1 MTSPKIHQEQ
11 PLREGA
17 WGKEQNSMK
26 AIVQEEYGSPDV
38 LELRDIDIPEIKDD
52 EVLVRVH
59 AAGVG
64 RDVWHVMAGLPYPI
78 RLAGYG
84 LRAPKNPVIG
94 SDVAGVVEA
103 IGNNVSSFQPGDEVF
118 GIGKGSYAEYAR
130 APEDKLAPKPA
141 NLTFE
146 QAAVLAIMGSTA
158 LQALRDHGK
167 VEPEQEVL
175 INGASGG
182 VGTYAV
188 QIAKAF
194 GANVTGVCSTQKVEM
209 VRSIGA
215 DHVIDYRR
223 EDFAE
228 GEQRYDLI
236 VDIGGNSSLSRLR
249 SALTPEGTLVI
260 VGGEGGGRWLGGL
273 QRQLW
278 ATMLSPFV
286 SQKLGTFVSAPNHE
300 DLLVLGELVESGKV
314 TPVIDRT
321 YPLAEVPEAM
331 RYLEGGHARGKVL
344 ITV

>member
-1 MTSPKIHQEQ
+1 
-11 PLREGA
+11 
-17 WGKEQNSMK
+17 MK
-26 AIVQEEYGSPDV
+26 AIVRDTYGSADV
-38 LELRDIDIPEIKDD
+38 LELRDIDIPEIKDE

-64 RDVWHVMAGLPYPI
+64 RDVWHVMTGLPYPL

-84 LRAPKNPVIG
+84 FRAPKNPVIG

-103 IGNNVSSFQPGDEVF
+103 VGKNVSRFQPGDEVF
-118 GIGKGSYAEYAR
+118 GIGKGSYAEYVCAR
-130 APEDKLAPKPA
+130 EDKLAPKPA

-167 VEPEQEVL
+167 VRPGQEVL
-175 INGASGG
+175 IIGASGG

-194 GANVTGVCSTQKVEM
+194 GARVTGVCSTQKVEM

-215 DHVIDYRR
+215 DHVIDYTR

-228 GEQRYDLI
+228 GDQRYDLI
-236 VDIGGNSSLSRLR
+236 LDIGGNSSLTRLR
-249 SALTPEGTLVI
+249 RALVSRGTLVI
-260 VGGEGGGRWLGGL
+260 TGGEGGGRWLGGTD
-273 QRQLW
+273 RQLR
-278 ATMLSPFV
+278 AMMLSPFV
-286 SQKLGTFVSAPNHE
+286 GQKLGTFVNKENHE
-300 DLLVLGELVESGKV
+300 DMIVLGELIESGKL

-331 RYLEGGHARGKVL
+331 RYLEEGHARGKVV
-344 ITV
+344 ITLEHDHRA

>member
-1 MTSPKIHQEQ
+1 
-11 PLREGA
+11 
-17 WGKEQNSMK
+17 MK
-26 AIVQEEYGSPDV
+26 AIVRDTYGSPEV
-38 LELRDIDIPEIKDD
+38 LELREIDRPEIADE

-64 RDVWHVMAGLPYPI
+64 RDVWHVMTGLPYPI

-94 SDVAGVVEA
+94 SDVAGVVE
-103 IGNNVSSFQPGDEVF
+103 GVGRNVRRFQPGDEVF
-118 GIGKGSYAEYAR
+118 GIGKGSYAEYVCAR
-130 APEDKLAPKPA
+130 EDKLAPKPT

-167 VEPEQEVL
+167 VRPGQEVL
-175 INGASGG
+175 IIGASGG

-194 GANVTGVCSTQKVEM
+194 GAHVTGVCSTQKVEM

-215 DHVIDYRR
+215 DHVIDYTQ

-228 GEQRYDLI
+228 GDQRYDVIL
-236 VDIGGNSSLSRLR
+236 DIGGNSSLTRLR
-249 SALTPEGTLVI
+249 RALTPDGTLVI
-260 VGGEGGGRWLGGL
+260 TGGEGKGRWLGGL
-273 QRQLW
+273 ERQLW

-286 SQKLGTFVSAPNHE
+286 SQKLGTFVSTPNYE

-331 RYLEGGHARGKVL
+331 RYLEGGHAKGKVL
-344 ITV
+344 ISV

>member
-1 MTSPKIHQEQ
+1 VQ

-17 WGKEQNSMK
+17 WGKEENSMK
-26 AIVQEEYGSPDV
+26 AIVQDTYGSPDV
-38 LELRDIDIPEIKDD
+38 LELRDIDKPKISDDD
-52 EVLVRVH
+52 EVLVHVH

-64 RDVWHVMAGLPYPI
+64 RDVWHVMTGLPYPI

-94 SDVAGVVEA
+94 SDMAGVVEA
-103 IGNNVSSFQPGDEVF
+103 VGKNVTHFQRGDEVF

-130 APEDKLAPKPA
+130 APEDKLAPKPE

-158 LQALRDHGK
+158 LQALRDQGK
-167 VEPEQEVL
+167 VRQGQEVL
-175 INGASGG
+175 IIGASGG

-194 GANVTGVCSTQKVEM
+194 GAQVTGVCSTQKVEM

-228 GEQRYDLI
+228 GDQRYDVI
-236 VDIGGNSSLSRLR
+236 VDIGGNSSLARLR
-249 SALTPEGTLVI
+249 RALTPEGTLVI

-278 ATMLSPFV
+278 AMILSRFV
-286 SQKLGTFVSAPNHE
+286 GQKLGTFVSTQNHE
-300 DLLVLGELVESGKV
+300 DLLVLGELIESGKV

-331 RYLEGGHARGKVL
+331 RYLEEGHARGKVV

>member
-1 MTSPKIHQEQ
+1 
-11 PLREGA
+11 
-17 WGKEQNSMK
+17 MK
-26 AIVQEEYGSPDV
+26 AMVRDTYGPPDV
-38 LELRDIDIPEIKDD
+38 LELRDIDIPEIAED

-64 RDVWHVMAGLPYPI
+64 RDVWHIMMGLPYPI

-94 SDVAGVVEA
+94 SDVAGIVED
-103 IGNNVSSFQPGDEVF
+103 IGENVSRFQRGDEVF
-118 GIGKGSYAEYAR
+118 GIGEGSYAEYVRAR
-130 APEDKLAPKPA
+130 EDKLAPKPV

-146 QAAVLAIMGSTA
+146 QAAVVAIMGSTA

-167 VEPEQEVL
+167 VRPGQEVL
-175 INGASGG
+175 IIGASGG

-188 QIAKAF
+188 QIAKAY
-194 GANVTGVCSTQKVEM
+194 GAQVTGVCSTQKVEM

-215 DHVIDYRR
+215 DHVIDYTR

-228 GEQRYDLI
+228 GDQRYDLI
-236 VDIGGNSSLSRLR
+236 LDIGGNSSLTRLR
-249 SALTPEGTLVI
+249 RALASRGTLVI
-260 VGGEGGGRWLGGL
+260 VGGETSGRWLGGTD
-273 QRQLW
+273 RQIRAL
-278 ATMLSPFV
+278 ALSPFV
-286 SQKLGTFVSAPNHE
+286 GQKLGTFVNRENHE
-300 DLLVLGELVESGKV
+300 DLMVLKELIESGKL

-331 RYLEGGHARGKVL
+331 RYLEEGHARGKAV